1 MTRRWL
7 ISLGLAAASLLISSA
22 AVAVQAPSSSADPA
36 LEARVMAVAEEL
48 RCLVCQNETI
58 AASHAD
64 LAIDLRKQ
72 IRTKLAEGQSERQIL
87 DFMVERYGDFVLY
100 RPRLSATTVLLWAGP
115 FALLLVGGVVMAR
128 TIRARKKQIPAAL
141 SEAESAR
148 ARQLLAQTT
157 SDS

>member
-7 ISLGLAAASLLISSA
+7 MSMGLAAASLLISSA
-22 AVAVQAPSSSADPA
+22 AMAVQAPSSAADPA

-72 IRTKLAEGQSERQIL
+72 IRSKLSEGQSERQIL

-141 SEAESAR
+141 SDAESAR
-148 ARQLLAQTT
+148 AQQLLAPTH

>member
-1 MTRRWL
+1 
-7 ISLGLAAASLLISSA
+7 
-22 AVAVQAPSSSADPA
+22 
-36 LEARVMAVAEEL
+36 
-48 RCLVCQNETI
+48 
-58 AASHAD
+58 
-64 LAIDLRKQ
+64 
-72 IRTKLAEGQSERQIL
+72 
-87 DFMVERYGDFVLY
+87 MVERYGDFVLY

-141 SEAESAR
+141 SDAESAR